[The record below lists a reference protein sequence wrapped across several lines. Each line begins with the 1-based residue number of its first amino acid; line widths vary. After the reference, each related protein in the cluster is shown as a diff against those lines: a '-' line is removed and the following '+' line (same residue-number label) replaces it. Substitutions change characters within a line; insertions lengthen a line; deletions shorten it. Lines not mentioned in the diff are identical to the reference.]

1 MRFLARIG
9 NTDRGAT
16 MVEYGLIVGVISLM
30 SLSAVTLV
38 GETTSDSFDKVTVA
52 LDDGST
58 STSVDSGS
66 EASSGDSNNGVTTTT
81 TAPTTT
87 TTTLPPTTTTTT
99 TLPPTTTTTAPTT
112 TTTISPEGTL
122 ETGSTSATLTSWKKN
137 KGSWDASVEYSND
150 WEYDQYLTLLVT
162 EIDHTGNTKTI
173 TVEDFPV
180 PAGGKTTFNHAD
192 NSLRKKKSGYT
203 GVVEVK
209 IEVVGVTIMNQGL
222 DEMSY
227 DVEGDTV
234 TIDAPT
240 P

>member
-1 MRFLARIG
+1 MGVPADQEDMRFLARIG
-9 NTDRGAT
+9 NADRGAT

-38 GETTSDSFDKVTVA
+38 GETTGDSFDKVTVA
-52 LDDGST
+52 LGDGTT
-58 STSVDSGS
+58 STSVDTGS
-66 EASSGDSNNGVTTTT
+66 EGGSGGSSD
-81 TAPTTT
+81 
-87 TTTLPPTTTTTT
+87 PTTTTTT

-112 TTTISPEGTL
+112 TTTISPEGSL

-137 KGSWDASVEYSND
+137 KGSWDASVEYSNH

-162 EIDHTGNTKTI
+162 EIDQEGNTKTI
-173 TVEDFPV
+173 TVEHFPV

-192 NSLRKKKSGYT
+192 NSLRKKTSGYT

-209 IEVVGVTIMNQGL
+209 IEVVGVMTMNQGL

-227 DVEGDTV
+227 DVEGDMV

>member
-1 MRFLARIG
+1 
-9 NTDRGAT
+9 

-38 GETTSDSFDKVTVA
+38 GDTTSDSFDKVTVA
-52 LDDGST
+52 LDDGTT
-58 STSVDSGS
+58 STAVDTGS
-66 EASSGDSNNGVTTTT
+66 EGSSGGSNDPATTTTT

-87 TTTLPPTTTTTT
+87 TTTLPPTTTTT
-99 TLPPTTTTTAPTT
+99 APST

-137 KGSWDASVEYSND
+137 KGSWDASVEYSNA

-162 EIDHTGNTKTI
+162 EIDHKGNTKTI

-192 NSLRKKKSGYT
+192 NSLTKNKSGYT

-209 IEVVGVTIMNQGL
+209 IEVVGVTTTNQGL
-222 DEMSY
+222 DEMTY
-227 DVEGDTV
+227 DVEGDAV

>member
-81 TAPTTT
+81 TAP
-87 TTTLPPTTTTTT
+87 TTTTT